1 MVAVVPKLVDV
12 VYVCCSQTDGKSQVY
27 THWYK
32 NNYVN
37 VLFHA
42 ISPNEHQ
49 QVMVIPPILSRP
61 MKVSCLLFK

>member
-1 MVAVVPKLVDV
+1 MVAVVPILVDV
-12 VYVCCSQTDGKSQVY
+12 VYVCCSGVARQMGNPKFIRTG
-27 THWYK
+27 YK

-49 QVMVIPPILSRP
+49 QVMVIFRQYCRGL
-61 MKVSCLLFK
+61 